1 MLRSLIHFWR
11 LHLAVLLG
19 AAVTATVLTG
29 SLAVGDSMRAS
40 LRRLWLERL
49 GDVELAMVAPRFF
62 RAELAGEMARRL
74 AGAAP
79 GVAPGV
85 AAAGTA
91 PGARQGAAPRA
102 AGAAGAAQG
111 PARGVTVA
119 PLILLR
125 GTAAHS
131 SLRRRAAR
139 IAILGVDERFAA
151 LFPGDAASLR
161 ALPGGRGAAVAAA
174 ADGRPVPAG
183 GAPGSAGLTPVI
195 LNQALARQ
203 LGARPG
209 DDVLLS
215 WEQPSAI
222 PRELL
227 LAAKD
232 PEAQLGT
239 HRFTVA
245 GVVAD
250 RGPGSFDL
258 VPGQATPRNAFLPLA
273 ELQRE
278 LGEEGKANALLV
290 GRMPPDT
297 GAPAVEAALAAGL
310 RLDDLGLVLRPL
322 GTPASG
328 GSGAPLA
335 AGSTGAASPAAG
347 AASPA
352 AGAAA
357 PAGATAPA
365 GSPRQAAADGGLA
378 ACGLALESREFFLP
392 PAVAA
397 GAGAAAAEMGV
408 AARPVLTYLAIALA
422 AHGREVPYSMVTA
435 LGPSS
440 KKCRDRRQAEPRPAP
455 RAGPEAGQPRLV
467 DGTAAPALAGD
478 DILLDSWAAEDLAA
492 RPGDTVEM
500 SWFLPDSGDAGAPLR
515 TAGAA
520 FRVRGIVEL
529 AGLAADR
536 SLTPAFPGID
546 QARDMASWS
555 PPFPV
560 DLHRVRP
567 RDEAY
572 WHRFGPAPKAFVALD
587 AARRRWRS
595 RFGDLTSVRLE
606 CATVPGAGT
615 GRQGGL
621 GVAGEAALAAPGRAL
636 QRTPGSVPPGTVG
649 AAPVATSGSP
659 RLAVPGPPPPAA
671 ATSARPAAPASAPP
685 ATTSSEQLAARFE
698 TLLLARL
705 RPADFGLA
713 LRPVRAEGLRAAAE
727 GTDFSSLFVSFSS
740 FLIVS
745 AALVT
750 GLLFALGLERRA
762 REIGLLLALGYP
774 PRSVWRRFLGEGLA
788 LAGAGALLGV
798 ACAGAYAAPLL
809 GGLAPALAALP
820 GLPVQ
825 PGPPGLP
832 MVEAPR
838 LAFSVS
844 PATLAWGWLASVVTV
859 LVFLVAGVR
868 RMGRLPA
875 ARLLAGAVTAGRGER
890 RSRSWR
896 VTAVVASAAVL
907 AVFILAAALRAARGG
922 APVLAF
928 GVAASLLAAGI
939 SAFALW
945 CLTAG
950 ERDAA
955 RGGLLALGVRNTAA
969 NPRRSVLSVGLVAC
983 ACLVL
988 VLVAAN
994 RRGQASGGPRGW
1006 GGWNLVAESA
1016 TPIYQDLGRREGRA
1030 ALGFS
1035 AEAEQLLAGSEIAG
1049 LAEVPGDDA
1058 SCLNLYRPRRPRL
1071 LGVPSQLARQRF
1083 PLAAGDGSLESLF
1096 AGASPSQAAAA
1107 AAVVPAVGDEQA
1119 VRWVLHLGVGDEITV
1134 PDAAGRPVR
1143 LRIAGLLAGSP
1154 LQGALLVPEQAL
1166 ARHFPRQG
1174 GRSVF
1179 LVRTPRGREE
1189 AVAGLLAD
1197 QLRDFGLEVA
1207 PVAERLRL
1215 YSRVEDTYLASFE
1228 ALGALGLLLGTC
1240 GLAVV
1245 LLRNVVE
1252 RRWELA
1258 ALRAF
1263 GFRRRRLAAMLL
1275 LENVSLLALGL
1286 ALGTAAGLLPEA
1298 LGAGLA
1304 GSFPW
1309 LPLTA
1314 TLGAVLLAGLLAS
1327 GLAVAVALGAPLL
1340 QVLKAER

>member
-1 MLRSLIHFWR
+1 VLRSLIHYWR

-49 GDVELAMVAPRFF
+49 GDVELAVVAPRFF
-62 RAELAGEMARRL
+62 RAQLAGETARRL
-74 AGAAP
+74 PPGATAGA
-79 GVAPGV
+79 
-85 AAAGTA
+85 
-91 PGARQGAAPRA
+91 
-102 AGAAGAAQG
+102 
-111 PARGVTVA
+111 ARGVTVA
-119 PLILLR
+119 PLVVLR
-125 GTAAHS
+125 GTAVHAA
-131 SLRRRAAR
+131 LGRRAAR
-139 IAILGVDERFAA
+139 IAIVGVDERFAA
-151 LFPGDAASLR
+151 LFPGGRTLGAS
-161 ALPGGRGAAVAAA
+161 PK
-174 ADGRPVPAG
+174 GRPEG
-183 GAPGSAGLTPVI
+183 GSASAAGLTPVI
-195 LNQALARQ
+195 LNESLARQ
-203 LGARPG
+203 LGARRG

-232 PEAQLGT
+232 PESQLAT

-278 LGEEGKANALLV
+278 LGEEGRANALLV
-290 GRMPPDT
+290 GRLPPDV

-322 GTPASG
+322 GSAGTA
-328 GSGAPLA
+328 APL
-335 AGSTGAASPAAG
+335 
-347 AASPA
+347 
-352 AGAAA
+352 AAA
-357 PAGATAPA
+357 PAGAAAPIE
-365 GSPRQAAADGGLA
+365 SLRQAAT
-378 ACGLALESREFFLP
+378 CGLALESREFFLP

-397 GAGAAAAEMGV
+397 GAAAAASEMGV
-408 AARPVLTYLAIALA
+408 AARPVLTYLAIGVV
-422 AHGREVPYSMVTA
+422 AHGRDVPYSMVSA
-435 LGPSS
+435 LGP
-440 KKCRDRRQAEPRPAP
+440 AP
-455 RAGPEAGQPRLV
+455 QAGPEAGQPRLV
-467 DGTAAPALAGD
+467 SGAAAPALAGD
-478 DILLDSWAAEDLAA
+478 DILLDSWAAEDLAV

-500 SWFLPDSGDAGAPLR
+500 SWFPADGDGAGGPLR
-515 TAGAA
+515 TGVAA
-520 FRVRGIVEL
+520 FRVRGVVALE
-529 AGLAADR
+529 GLAADR

-587 AARRRWRS
+587 PARRRWRS
-595 RFGDLTSVRLE
+595 RFGDLTSVRLA
-606 CATVPGAGT
+606 CVPAPGAGT
-615 GRQGGL
+615 ADQGGP
-621 GVAGEAALAAPGRAL
+621 AAA
-636 QRTPGSVPPGTVG
+636 GSVPLTDAGSAPL
-649 AAPVATSGSP
+649 AATGSAP
-659 RLAVPGPPPPAA
+659 LPTAA
-671 ATSARPAAPASAPP
+671 AR
-685 ATTSSEQLAARFE
+685 LAARFE
-698 TLLLARL
+698 PLLLARL

-762 REIGLLLALGYP
+762 REVGLLLAVGYS
-774 PRSVWRRFLGEGLA
+774 PRSVRRRLLGEGLA
-788 LAGAGALLGV
+788 LAGAGALLG
-798 ACAGAYAAPLL
+798 ASCAGAYAAPLL
-809 GGLAPALAALP
+809 GGLAPAVGTP
-820 GLPVQ
+820 GL
-825 PGPPGLP
+825 
-832 MVEAPR
+832 
-838 LAFSVS
+838 AFAIS
-844 PATLAWGWLASVVTV
+844 PATLAWGWIASVVTV

-868 RMGRLPA
+868 RIGRLPA
-875 ARLLAGAVTAGRGER
+875 ARLLAGAVTAGRAER
-890 RSRSWR
+890 RSRFWR
-896 VTAVVASAAVL
+896 AAALAASAAVL
-907 AVFILAAALRAARGG
+907 VLAGALHAARGG

-945 CLTAG
+945 CLAAG

-994 RRGQASGGPRGW
+994 RRDQASGGPRGW

-1016 TPIYQDLGRREGRA
+1016 TPIYQDLGRREGRGT
-1030 ALGFS
+1030 LGFS
-1035 AEAEQLLAGSEIAG
+1035 EEAERLLAGSEIAG

-1071 LGVPSQLARQRF
+1071 LGVPPRLARQRF
-1083 PLAAGDGSLESLF
+1083 PLAAGEGSLESLF
-1096 AGASPSQAAAA
+1096 AAAAVASKDKKEKGGGAAAA
-1107 AAVVPAVGDEQA
+1107 SAEVVPAVGDEQA
-1119 VRWVLHLGVGDEITV
+1119 VRWVLHLGIGDEIMV
-1134 PDAAGRPVR
+1134 ANAAGTPVR

-1166 ARHFPRQG
+1166 ARQFPRHG

-1189 AVAGLLAD
+1189 AVANLLGD

>member
-1 MLRSLIHFWR
+1 VLRSLIHFWR
-11 LHLAVLLG
+11 LHLTVLLG

-29 SLAVGDSMRAS
+29 SLAVGDSMRSS

-49 GDVELAMVAPRFF
+49 GNVELAVVAPRFF

-74 AGAAP
+74 A
-79 GVAPGV
+79 V
-85 AAAGTA
+85 AA
-91 PGARQGAAPRA
+91 RR
-102 AGAAGAAQG
+102 
-111 PARGVTVA
+111 VTVA
-119 PLILLR
+119 PLIVLR
-125 GTAAHS
+125 GTAVDA
-131 SLRRRAAR
+131 SLHRRAAR
-139 IAILGVDERFAA
+139 IAILGVDPRFAA
-151 LFPGDAASLR
+151 LFPGE
-161 ALPGGRGAAVAAA
+161 
-174 ADGRPVPAG
+174 PVSAG

-232 PEAQLGT
+232 PEAQLAT

-258 VPGQATPRNAFLPLA
+258 VPGQVTPRNAFLPLA

-278 LGEEGKANALLV
+278 LGEEGRANALLV
-290 GRMPPDT
+290 GRLPPDT
-297 GAPAVEAALAAGL
+297 DAPAVEAALAAGL

-322 GTPASG
+322 GTATSSAPA
-328 GSGAPLA
+328 
-335 AGSTGAASPAAG
+335 
-347 AASPA
+347 
-352 AGAAA
+352 AAA
-357 PAGATAPA
+357 PK
-365 GSPRQAAADGGLA
+365 GSGPA

-397 GAGAAAAEMGV
+397 GAAAAAAEMGV
-408 AARPVLTYLAIALA
+408 AARPVLTSLAIRLV

-435 LGPSS
+435 LGP
-440 KKCRDRRQAEPRPAP
+440 AP

-467 DGTAAPALAGD
+467 SGAAAPALAGD
-478 DILLDSWAAEDLAA
+478 DVLLDSWAAEDLAVK
-492 RPGDTVEM
+492 PGDTVEM
-500 SWFLPDSGDAGAPLR
+500 SWFLPDSGGAGAPLR
-515 TAGAA
+515 TGGAA
-520 FRVRGIVEL
+520 FRVRGVVAL

-572 WHRFGPAPKAFVALD
+572 WHRFGPAPKAFVAL
-587 AARRRWRS
+587 AAAQRLWHS
-595 RFGDLTSVRLE
+595 RFGDLTSVRLA
-606 CATVPGAGT
+606 CAPVPGAGAAD
-615 GRQGGL
+615 QGGL
-621 GVAGEAALAAPGRAL
+621 AGAGSALLTAAG
-636 QRTPGSVPPGTVG
+636 
-649 AAPVATSGSP
+649 
-659 RLAVPGPPPPAA
+659 
-671 ATSARPAAPASAPP
+671 
-685 ATTSSEQLAARFE
+685 SEQLAARFE
-698 TLLLARL
+698 PLLLKRL

-727 GTDFSSLFVSFSS
+727 GTDFGSLFVSFSS
-740 FLIVS
+740 FLILS

-762 REIGLLLALGYP
+762 REVGLLLALGYP
-774 PRSVWRRFLGEGLA
+774 PRSVRRRFLGEGLA
-788 LAGAGALLGV
+788 LAGAGALLGA

-809 GGLAPALAALP
+809 GSLAPALPALP
-820 GLPVQ
+820 A
-825 PGPPGLP
+825 
-832 MVEAPR
+832 VEAPR
-838 LAFSVS
+838 LAFAIS

-890 RSRSWR
+890 RSRVWR
-896 VTAVVASAAVL
+896 ATALVASAAVL
-907 AVFILAAALRAARGG
+907 AVLILAAALHAARGG

-928 GVAASLLAAGI
+928 GVAASLLAAGL

-945 CLTAG
+945 CLAAG

-955 RGGLLALGVRNTAA
+955 RGGLLAMGVRNTAA
-969 NPRRSVLSVGLVAC
+969 NPRRSLLSVGLVAC

-994 RRGQASGGPRGW
+994 RRDQGSGEPRGW

-1035 AEAEQLLAGSEIAG
+1035 AEAETLLAGSEIAG

-1071 LGVPSQLARQRF
+1071 LGVPPGLARQRF
-1083 PLAAGDGSLESLF
+1083 PLAAGEGSLESLF
-1096 AGASPSQAAAA
+1096 AGSAVVSKEKKGGGAAAEA
-1107 AAVVPAVGDEQA
+1107 EVVPAVGDEQA

-1134 PDAAGRPVR
+1134 ADAAGTPAR

-1166 ARHFPRQG
+1166 ARHFPRHG
-1174 GRSVF
+1174 GRGVF

-1245 LLRNVVE
+1245 LLRNVLE

-1327 GLAVAVALGAPLL
+1327 GLAVAVAVSAPLL

>member
-1 MLRSLIHFWR
+1 VLRSLIHFWR

-29 SLAVGDSMRAS
+29 SLAVGDSMRSS

-49 GDVELAMVAPRFF
+49 GNVELAVVAPRFF

-79 GVAPGV
+79 RV
-85 AAAGTA
+85 AAAGTP
-91 PGARQGAAPRA
+91 PGATRGVAR
-102 AGAAGAAQG
+102 G
-111 PARGVTVA
+111 PVRGVTVA
-119 PLILLR
+119 PLIVLR
-125 GTAAHS
+125 GTAVHA

-139 IAILGVDERFAA
+139 IAILGVDPRFAA
-151 LFPGDAASLR
+151 LFPGEPALRGSAVADPASGLPLGEVADA
-161 ALPGGRGAAVAAA
+161 GGRTSGASPSGRPEGGSATAAAAA
-174 ADGRPVPAG
+174 ADGRPAPAG

-195 LNQALARQ
+195 LNQTLARQ

-232 PEAQLGT
+232 PEAQLAT

-250 RGPGSFDL
+250 RGSGSFDV
-258 VPGQATPRNAFLPLA
+258 VPGQATPRNAFLALA

-278 LGEEGKANALLV
+278 LGEEGRANALLV
-290 GRMPPDT
+290 GRLPPDT

-322 GTPASG
+322 GTAA
-328 GSGAPLA
+328 SGAPPA
-335 AGSTGAASPAAG
+335 AVPTGAASPAAG
-347 AASPA
+347 AAV
-352 AGAAA
+352 
-357 PAGATAPA
+357 PA
-365 GSPRQAAADGGLA
+365 GSPRQAAAGGGPA

-392 PAVAA
+392 PAVAV
-397 GAGAAAAEMGV
+397 GAAAAAAEMGV
-408 AARPVLTYLAIALA
+408 AARPVLTSLAIGLA
-422 AHGREVPYSMVTA
+422 AHGREVPYSMVSA
-435 LGPSS
+435 LG
-440 KKCRDRRQAEPRPAP
+440 PAP
-455 RAGPEAGQPRLV
+455 RAGPEAEQPRLV
-467 DGTAAPALAGD
+467 SGAAAPALAGD
-478 DILLDSWAAEDLAA
+478 DILLDSWAAEDLAVQ
-492 RPGDTVEM
+492 PGDTVEM
-500 SWFLPDSGDAGAPLR
+500 SWFLPDSGGASAPLR
-515 TAGAA
+515 TGGAA
-520 FRVRGIVEL
+520 FRVRGVVAL

-546 QARDMASWS
+546 QARDIASWS

-572 WHRFGPAPKAFVALD
+572 WHRFGPAPKAFVAL
-587 AARRRWRS
+587 AAAQRLWRS
-595 RFGDLTSVRLE
+595 RFGDLTSVRLA
-606 CATVPGAGT
+606 CAAVPGAGAAD
-615 GRQGGL
+615 QGGL
-621 GVAGEAALAAPGRAL
+621 AGAGSALLAAPRSASL
-636 QRTPGSVPPGTVG
+636 
-649 AAPVATSGSP
+649 AAPS
-659 RLAVPGPPPPAA
+659 
-671 ATSARPAAPASAPP
+671 SARPAVSGSAPP
-685 ATTSSEQLAARFE
+685 TPVGSAPLAAAGSDQLAARFE
-698 TLLLARL
+698 PLLLSRL

-727 GTDFSSLFVSFSS
+727 GTDFGSLFVSFSS

-750 GLLFALGLERRA
+750 GLLFALGLERRG
-762 REIGLLLALGYP
+762 REVGLLLALGYP
-774 PRSVWRRFLGEGLA
+774 PRAVRRRFLGEGLA
-788 LAGAGALLGV
+788 LAGAGALLGA

-809 GGLAPALAALP
+809 GGLAPALSALP
-820 GLPVQ
+820 LIG
-825 PGPPGLP
+825 
-832 MVEAPR
+832 APR
-838 LAFSVS
+838 LAFAAS

-859 LVFLVAGVR
+859 LVFLAGGVR

-890 RSRSWR
+890 RSRVWR
-896 VTAVVASAAVL
+896 AAALVASAAVL
-907 AVFILAAALRAARGG
+907 AVLILAAALHAARGG

-928 GVAASLLAAGI
+928 AVAASLVAAGL
-939 SAFALW
+939 SAFSLW
-945 CLTAG
+945 CLAAG

-955 RGGLLALGVRNTAA
+955 RGGLLAMGVRNTAA
-969 NPRRSVLSVGLVAC
+969 NPRRSLLSVGLVAC

-994 RRGQASGGPRGW
+994 RRDQGSGGPRGW

-1035 AEAEQLLAGSEIAG
+1035 AEAETVLAGSEIAG

-1071 LGVPSQLARQRF
+1071 LGVPPRLARQRF
-1083 PLAAGDGSLESLF
+1083 PLAAGEGSLESLF
-1096 AGASPSQAAAA
+1096 AGAMTKQKAE
-1107 AAVVPAVGDEQA
+1107 VVPAVGDEQA

-1134 PDAAGRPVR
+1134 ADAAGVPAR

-1166 ARHFPRQG
+1166 ARHFPRHG
-1174 GRSVF
+1174 GRGVF

-1228 ALGALGLLLGTC
+1228 ALGTLGLLLGTC

-1286 ALGTAAGLLPEA
+1286 ALGTAAGLLPSA

-1327 GLAVAVALGAPLL
+1327 GLAVAVAVSAPLL

>member
-1 MLRSLIHFWR
+1 VLRSLIHFWR

-49 GDVELAMVAPRFF
+49 GNVELAAVAPRFF
-62 RAELAGEMARRL
+62 RAELADEMARRL

-79 GVAPGV
+79 RA
-85 AAAGTA
+85 AAAG
-91 PGARQGAAPRA
+91 ARPE
-102 AGAAGAAQG
+102 GAAQ
-111 PARGVTVA
+111 AVTVA
-119 PLILLR
+119 PLVVLR
-125 GTAAHS
+125 GTAVHA

-151 LFPGDAASLR
+151 LFPGEPAP
-161 ALPGGRGAAVAAA
+161 LPA
-174 ADGRPVPAG
+174 PAG
-183 GAPGSAGLTPVI
+183 GARGSAGLTPVV
-195 LNQALARQ
+195 LNQTLARQ

-232 PEAQLGT
+232 PEAQLAT

-278 LGEEGKANALLV
+278 LGEEGRANALLV
-290 GRMPPDT
+290 GRLPP
-297 GAPAVEAALAAGL
+297 GVAAPAVEAALAGGM

-322 GTPASG
+322 GSA
-328 GSGAPLA
+328 GSGAP
-335 AGSTGAASPAAG
+335 PA
-347 AASPA
+347 P
-352 AGAAA
+352 AAA
-357 PAGATAPA
+357 PAGAAPPA
-365 GSPRQAAADGGLA
+365 GSPRQAATGRGPGAPVSQRTLPPYPA
-378 ACGLALESREFFLP
+378 TCGLALESRDFFLP

-397 GAGAAAAEMGV
+397 GAAAAAAEMGV
-408 AARPVLTYLAIALA
+408 AARPVLTYLAIGLA

-435 LGPSS
+435 LGP
-440 KKCRDRRQAEPRPAP
+440 AP
-455 RAGPEAGQPRLV
+455 GAGPEAGQPRLV
-467 DGTAAPALAGD
+467 GGAPAPALAGD
-478 DILLDSWAAEDLAA
+478 EILLDSWAAEDLAA

-500 SWFLPDSGDAGAPLR
+500 SWFLPESGGAGAALR
-515 TAGAA
+515 TGGGA
-520 FRVRGIVEL
+520 FRVRGIVALE
-529 AGLAADR
+529 GLPADR

-560 DLHRVRP
+560 DLHRVQP

-587 AARRRWRS
+587 PARRRWRS
-595 RFGDLTSVRLE
+595 RFGDLTSVRLA
-606 CATVPGAGT
+606 C
-615 GRQGGL
+615 
-621 GVAGEAALAAPGRAL
+621 
-636 QRTPGSVPPGTVG
+636 TP
-649 AAPVATSGSP
+649 
-659 RLAVPGPPPPAA
+659 VPGP
-671 ATSARPAAPASAPP
+671 
-685 ATTSSEQLAARFE
+685 EQLAARFE
-698 TLLLARL
+698 RLLLARL

-727 GTDFSSLFVSFSS
+727 GTDFGSLFVSFSS
-740 FLIVS
+740 FLIIS

-762 REIGLLLALGYP
+762 REVGLLLALGYP
-774 PRSVWRRFLGEGLA
+774 PRAVRRRLLGEGLA
-788 LAGAGALLGV
+788 LAGAGALLG
-798 ACAGAYAAPLL
+798 AASAGAYAAPLL
-809 GGLAPALAALP
+809 GGLAPAVGAPSLVFAA
-820 GLPVQ
+820 
-825 PGPPGLP
+825 
-832 MVEAPR
+832 
-838 LAFSVS
+838 S

-859 LVFLVAGVR
+859 LVFLVADVR

-890 RSRSWR
+890 RSRFWL
-896 VTAVVASAAVL
+896 ALALAASAAVL
-907 AVFILAAALRAARGG
+907 VLAAALHAARGG

-928 GVAASLLAAGI
+928 AAAASLLAAGL
-939 SAFALW
+939 SGFALW
-945 CLTAG
+945 CLAAG

-969 NPRRSVLSVGLVAC
+969 NPRRSLLSVGLVAC

-994 RRGQASGGPRGW
+994 RRDQASSGPLGW

-1035 AEAEQLLAGSEIAG
+1035 AEAEQALAGSEIAG

-1071 LGVPSQLARQRF
+1071 LGVPPRLARQRF
-1083 PLAAGDGSLESLF
+1083 PLAAGQGSLEDLF
-1096 AGASPSQAAAA
+1096 AGAAAVNKEKHGDGATAAAE
-1107 AAVVPAVGDEQA
+1107 VVPAVGDEQA
-1119 VRWVLHLGVGDEITV
+1119 VRWVLHLGVGDEIAV
-1134 PDAAGRPVR
+1134 ADADGAPVR

-1154 LQGALLVPEQAL
+1154 LQGALLVPERDL
-1166 ARHFPRQG
+1166 ARRFPRHG

-1189 AVAGLLAD
+1189 AVAGLLGD
-1197 QLRDFGLEVA
+1197 QLCDFGLEVA

-1275 LENVSLLALGL
+1275 LENLSLLALGL

-1309 LPLTA
+1309 IPLTA

>member
-1 MLRSLIHFWR
+1 VLRSLTHFWR

-49 GDVELAMVAPRFF
+49 GNVELAVVAPRFF
-62 RAELAGEMARRL
+62 RAQLAGEMARRL
-74 AGAAP
+74 PGPRRPPADAAAEGLPRSVTRPAP
-79 GVAPGV
+79 GVV
-85 AAAGTA
+85 AGMPPAATE
-91 PGARQGAAPRA
+91 
-102 AGAAGAAQG
+102 GAAQ
-111 PARGVTVA
+111 GVTVA
-119 PLILLR
+119 PLIVLR
-125 GTAAHS
+125 GTAVHA

-139 IAILGVDERFAA
+139 IAILGVDQRFAA
-151 LFPGDAASLR
+151 LFPGEPAPVPAPPARHGS
-161 ALPGGRGAAVAAA
+161 GAVAAAPVATDGRPVPAGGAPAA

-183 GAPGSAGLTPVI
+183 GAPGSAGLAPLV
-195 LNQALARQ
+195 LNQTLARQ

-232 PEAQLGT
+232 PEAQLAT

-245 GVVAD
+245 GLVAD

-273 ELQRE
+273 ELQRD
-278 LGEEGKANALLV
+278 LGEEGRANALLI
-290 GRMPPDT
+290 GRLPTDI
-297 GAPAVEAALAAGL
+297 GAPAVEAALAASL

-322 GTPASG
+322 GAAAA
-328 GSGAPLA
+328 AP
-335 AGSTGAASPAAG
+335 AG

-352 AGAAA
+352 
-357 PAGATAPA
+357 
-365 GSPRQAAADGGLA
+365 GSPQATT
-378 ACGLALESREFFLP
+378 CGLALESREFFLP

-397 GAGAAAAEMGV
+397 GAAAAAAEMGV
-408 AARPVLTYLAIALA
+408 AARPVLTYLAIGLA
-422 AHGREVPYSMVTA
+422 ARGRDLPYSMVSA
-435 LGPSS
+435 LG
-440 KKCRDRRQAEPRPAP
+440 PAP
-455 RAGPEAGQPRLV
+455 RAGSEAGQLRLV
-467 DGTAAPALAGD
+467 SGAAAPALAGD
-478 DILLDSWAAEDLAA
+478 DILLDSWAAEDLSA

-500 SWFLPDSGDAGAPLR
+500 SYFLPDSGDAGAPLR
-515 TAGAA
+515 TASAA
-520 FRVRGIVEL
+520 FRVRGVVAL

-567 RDEAY
+567 SDEAY
-572 WHRFGPAPKAFVALD
+572 WHRFGPTPKAFVALD

-595 RFGDLTSVRLE
+595 RFGDLTSVRLA
-606 CATVPGAGT
+606 CTPDPGAGT
-615 GRQGGL
+615 AAQGGL
-621 GVAGEAALAAPGRAL
+621 AVAGPA
-636 QRTPGSVPPGTVG
+636 
-649 AAPVATSGSP
+649 
-659 RLAVPGPPPPAA
+659 RLAVAGSAPPAA
-671 ATSARPAAPASAPP
+671 ADSAPLAEAGSAPLAVAGSTQPVVSASVPLAVAGSAPP
-685 ATTSSEQLAARFE
+685 AAADSVQLAARFE
-698 TLLLARL
+698 PLLLARL
-705 RPADFGLA
+705 RPAEFGLA

-745 AALVT
+745 AALST

-762 REIGLLLALGYP
+762 REAGLLLALGYP
-774 PRSVWRRFLGEGLA
+774 PRSVRRRFLGEGLA
-788 LAGAGALLGV
+788 LAGAGALLGA

-809 GGLAPALAALP
+809 GALAPAV
-820 GLPVQ
+820 G
-825 PGPPGLP
+825 
-832 MVEAPR
+832 APR
-838 LAFSVS
+838 LAFAAS

-890 RSRSWR
+890 RSRFWR
-896 VTAVVASAAVL
+896 ALALAASAAVL
-907 AVFILAAALRAARGG
+907 ILAAALHAARGG

-945 CLTAG
+945 CLAAG

-994 RRGQASGGPRGW
+994 RRDRSTGGPRGW

-1016 TPIYQDLGRREGRA
+1016 TPIYQDLGRREGRG

-1035 AEAEQLLAGSEIAG
+1035 EEAEQLLAGSEIAG

-1071 LGVPSQLARQRF
+1071 LGVPPRLARQRF
-1083 PLAAGDGSLESLF
+1083 PLAAGEGSLENLF
-1096 AGASPSQAAAA
+1096 AGAAGVSEEKKGGGAAAEA
-1107 AAVVPAVGDEQA
+1107 EVVPAVGDEQA

-1134 PDAAGRPVR
+1134 ANAAGPPAR
-1143 LRIAGLLAGSP
+1143 LRIAGLFAGSP
-1154 LQGALLVPEQAL
+1154 LQGALLIPEQAL
-1166 ARHFPRQG
+1166 ARHFPRHG

-1189 AVAGLLAD
+1189 AVAGLLSD

-1215 YSRVEDTYLASFE
+1215 YSQVEDTYLASFD

-1263 GFRRRRLAAMLL
+1263 GFRRRRLAALLL
-1275 LENVSLLALGL
+1275 LENTSLLALGL

-1309 LPLTA
+1309 LSLTA

>member
-1 MLRSLIHFWR
+1 VLRSLIHFWR
-11 LHLAVLLG
+11 LHLAVMLG

-49 GDVELAMVAPRFF
+49 GDVDLAMVAPRFF
-62 RAELAGEMARRL
+62 RAQLAGEMARRL
-74 AGAAP
+74 PGAASRVAGARTP
-79 GVAPGV
+79 
-85 AAAGTA
+85 
-91 PGARQGAAPRA
+91 PGATRGAGQGAAW
-102 AGAAGAAQG
+102 GAAQG

-119 PLILLR
+119 PLIVLR
-125 GTAAHS
+125 GTAVHA

-139 IAILGVDERFAA
+139 IAILGVDQRFAA
-151 LFPGDAASLR
+151 LFPGEPALRGWPEGGSATAA
-161 ALPGGRGAAVAAA
+161 AAA
-174 ADGRPVPAG
+174 ADGGPVLAG

-195 LNQALARQ
+195 LNQTLARQ

-232 PEAQLGT
+232 PEAQLAT

-258 VPGQATPRNAFLPLA
+258 VPGQAAPRNAFLPLA

-278 LGEEGKANALLV
+278 LGEEGRVNALLV
-290 GRMPPDT
+290 GRLPPDT

-310 RLDDLGLVLRPL
+310 RLADLGLVLRPL
-322 GTPASG
+322 GSAT
-328 GSGAPLA
+328 SGAPPA
-335 AGSTGAASPAAG
+335 AGSPGAASPAAG

-352 AGAAA
+352 AGAV
-357 PAGATAPA
+357 APA
-365 GSPRQAAADGGLA
+365 GSPRQAPTGSGLA

-397 GAGAAAAEMGV
+397 SAVAAAAEMGV
-408 AARPVLTYLAIALA
+408 AARPVLTYLAIGLA

-435 LGPSS
+435 LGP
-440 KKCRDRRQAEPRPAP
+440 PRPAP

-467 DGTAAPALAGD
+467 SGAAAPALAGD
-478 DILLDSWAAEDLAA
+478 DILLDSWAAEDLAVQ
-492 RPGDTVEM
+492 PGDTVEM

-515 TAGAA
+515 TGGAP
-520 FRVRGIVEL
+520 FRVRGIVAL

-536 SLTPAFPGID
+536 SLTPSFPGID

-587 AARRRWRS
+587 MARRRWRS

-606 CATVPGAGT
+606 CTPVPGAGT
-615 GRQGGL
+615 AGQGAL
-621 GVAGEAALAAPGRAL
+621 AVAGSAPLTAAESASPAAPGSAPRAEA
-636 QRTPGSVPPGTVG
+636 GSVP
-649 AAPVATSGSP
+649 
-659 RLAVPGPPPPAA
+659 LA
-671 ATSARPAAPASAPP
+671 ATA
-685 ATTSSEQLAARFE
+685 SEQLAARFE
-698 TLLLARL
+698 PLLLARL

-745 AALVT
+745 AALMT

-762 REIGLLLALGYP
+762 REVGLLLALGYP
-774 PRSVWRRFLGEGLA
+774 PRSVRWRFLGEGLA
-788 LAGAGALLGV
+788 LAGAGALLGA

-809 GGLAPALAALP
+809 GGLAPVLPALP
-820 GLPVQ
+820 ALP
-825 PGPPGLP
+825 
-832 MVEAPR
+832 EAEATR
-838 LAFSVS
+838 LAFAAS

-859 LVFLVAGVR
+859 LVFVVAGVR

-890 RSRSWR
+890 RSRSSR
-896 VTAVVASAAVL
+896 AVALVAAAAVL
-907 AVFILAAALRAARGG
+907 AVLILAAALHAARGG

-945 CLTAG
+945 CLAAG

-955 RGGLLALGVRNTAA
+955 RGGLLAMGVRNTAA

-994 RRGQASGGPRGW
+994 RRDQSSGGPRQW

-1016 TPIYQDLGRREGRA
+1016 TPIYQDLGRPEGRA
-1030 ALGFS
+1030 TLGFS
-1035 AEAEQLLAGSEIAG
+1035 PEAERVLAGSEIAG

-1071 LGVPSQLARQRF
+1071 LGVPPRLARQRF
-1083 PLAAGDGSLESLF
+1083 PLAVGEGSLESLF
-1096 AGASPSQAAAA
+1096 AGAMAKTRLPPGEGREGASPSRPEGGREMPAEAE
-1107 AAVVPAVGDEQA
+1107 VVPAVGDEQA

-1134 PDAAGRPVR
+1134 ADAAGRPAR

-1166 ARHFPRQG
+1166 ARHFPRHG
-1174 GRSVF
+1174 GGSVF

-1189 AVAGLLAD
+1189 AVAGLLGD

-1298 LGAGLA
+1298 LGAGVA

>member
-1 MLRSLIHFWR
+1 VLRSLIHFWR

-49 GDVELAMVAPRFF
+49 GNVELALTAPRFF
-62 RAELAGEMARRL
+62 RAELADEMARRL
-74 AGAAP
+74 AGA
-79 GVAPGV
+79 
-85 AAAGTA
+85 
-91 PGARQGAAPRA
+91 QG
-102 AGAAGAAQG
+102 QTQE
-111 PARGVTVA
+111 VTVA
-119 PLILLR
+119 PIIVLR
-125 GTAAHS
+125 GTAVHA
-131 SLRRRAAR
+131 SLGRRAAR
-139 IAILGVDERFAA
+139 IAILGVDPRFAA
-151 LFPGDAASLR
+151 LFPGEAASLR
-161 ALPGGRGAAVAAA
+161 ALPGGRGTAAVA
-174 ADGRPVPAG
+174 DGKPMPAG
-183 GAPGSAGLTPVI
+183 GAPGSAGLTSVI

-232 PEAQLGT
+232 PEAQLAT
-239 HRFTVA
+239 HRFSVA

-290 GRMPPDT
+290 GRLQPDT

-322 GTPASG
+322 RSAA
-328 GSGAPLA
+328 SGAPPAELP
-335 AGSTGAASPAAG
+335 TGVASP

-357 PAGATAPA
+357 QA
-365 GSPRQAAADGGLA
+365 GSPGQAAAGGDPA

-392 PAVAA
+392 PAVAS
-397 GAGAAAAEMGV
+397 GAAAAAAEMGV
-408 AARPVLTYLAIALA
+408 EARPVLTYLAIALA
-422 AHGREVPYSMVTA
+422 AHGREVPYSMVSA
-435 LGPSS
+435 LG
-440 KKCRDRRQAEPRPAP
+440 PAP

-467 DGTAAPALAGD
+467 GGAAAPALAGD
-478 DILLDSWAAEDLAA
+478 DILLDSWAAEDLAV

-500 SWFLPDSGDAGAPLR
+500 SWFLPDSSDAGAPLR
-515 TAGAA
+515 TDTAA

-606 CATVPGAGT
+606 CGAAPGAGT
-615 GRQGGL
+615 AGQGGL
-621 GVAGEAALAAPGRAL
+621 AVA
-636 QRTPGSVPPGTVG
+636 G
-649 AAPVATSGSP
+649 AAPLT
-659 RLAVPGPPPPAA
+659 AA
-671 ATSARPAAPASAPP
+671 GSAPP
-685 ATTSSEQLAARFE
+685 AATGSEQLAARFE
-698 TLLLARL
+698 PLLLARL

-762 REIGLLLALGYP
+762 REVGLLLALGYP
-774 PRSVWRRFLGEGLA
+774 PRSVRRRLLGEGLA
-788 LAGAGALLGV
+788 LAGAGALLGA

-809 GGLAPALAALP
+809 GGLAPALP
-820 GLPVQ
+820 G
-825 PGPPGLP
+825 
-832 MVEAPR
+832 VEASG
-838 LAFSVS
+838 LAFAIS

-875 ARLLAGAVTAGRGER
+875 ARLLAGAVTAGRGGR
-890 RSRSWR
+890 RSRFWR
-896 VTAVVASAAVL
+896 AAALVPSSAAVL
-907 AVFILAAALRAARGG
+907 AVLATLSMAAALRAAHGG

-945 CLTAG
+945 CLAAG

-994 RRGQASGGPRGW
+994 RRDQASGGPRGW

-1035 AEAEQLLAGSEIAG
+1035 AAAERVLADSEIAS

-1071 LGVPSQLARQRF
+1071 LGVPPGLARQRF

-1096 AGASPSQAAAA
+1096 AGAMVKTSQGESPAQAAAEA
-1107 AAVVPAVGDEQA
+1107 EVVPAVGDEQA
-1119 VRWVLHLGVGDEITV
+1119 VRWVLHLGIGDEITV
-1134 PDAAGRPVR
+1134 ADAAGTPAR

-1166 ARHFPRQG
+1166 ARHFPRHG

-1179 LVRTPRGREE
+1179 LVRTPRGRED
-1189 AVAGLLAD
+1189 AVAGLLGD

-1275 LENVSLLALGL
+1275 LENVSLLVLGL

-1309 LPLTA
+1309 LSLTA

>member
-1 MLRSLIHFWR
+1 VLRSLIHFWR

-49 GDVELAMVAPRFF
+49 GDVELAVVAPRFF
-62 RAELAGEMARRL
+62 RAELAGEMVRRL

-79 GVAPGV
+79 RVT
-85 AAAGTA
+85 AAATP
-91 PGARQGAAPRA
+91 PGATRGAAQGP
-102 AGAAGAAQG
+102 AQG

-119 PLILLR
+119 PLIVLR
-125 GTAAHS
+125 GTAVHA

-139 IAILGVDERFAA
+139 IAILGVDPRFAA
-151 LFPGDAASLR
+151 LFPGE
-161 ALPGGRGAAVAAA
+161 
-174 ADGRPVPAG
+174 PVPAG

-195 LNQALARQ
+195 LNQTLARQ

-232 PEAQLGT
+232 PEEQLAT

-278 LGEEGKANALLV
+278 LGEEGRANALLV
-290 GRMPPDT
+290 GGLPPDT

-322 GTPASG
+322 GTET
-328 GSGAPLA
+328 SGAPPA
-335 AGSTGAASPAAG
+335 AVPTGAASPAAG
-347 AASPA
+347 AAV
-352 AGAAA
+352 
-357 PAGATAPA
+357 PA
-365 GSPRQAAADGGLA
+365 GSPRQAAAGGGPA
-378 ACGLALESREFFLP
+378 SCGLVLESREFFLP
-392 PAVAA
+392 PPVAA
-397 GAGAAAAEMGV
+397 GAAAAAAEMGV
-408 AARPVLTYLAIALA
+408 AARPVLTSLAIGLA

-435 LGPSS
+435 LGP
-440 KKCRDRRQAEPRPAP
+440 A
-455 RAGPEAGQPRLV
+455 PEAGQPRLV
-467 DGTAAPALAGD
+467 SGAAAPALAGD
-478 DILLDSWAAEDLAA
+478 DILLDSWAAEDLAVQ
-492 RPGDTVEM
+492 PGDTVEM
-500 SWFLPDSGDAGAPLR
+500 SWFLPDSGGAGAPLR
-515 TAGAA
+515 TGGAA
-520 FRVRGIVEL
+520 FRVRGVVAL

-587 AARRRWRS
+587 AARRRWHS
-595 RFGDLTSVRLE
+595 RFGDLTSVRLA
-606 CATVPGAGT
+606 CAAVPGAGAAD
-615 GRQGGL
+615 QGGL
-621 GVAGEAALAAPGRAL
+621 AGAGSAPLAAAG
-636 QRTPGSVPPGTVG
+636 
-649 AAPVATSGSP
+649 
-659 RLAVPGPPPPAA
+659 
-671 ATSARPAAPASAPP
+671 SAPP
-685 ATTSSEQLAARFE
+685 AAPGSAPPAAPGSASPAAPGAEQLAARFE
-698 TLLLARL
+698 PLLLARL

-727 GTDFSSLFVSFSS
+727 GTDFGSLFVSFSS

-762 REIGLLLALGYP
+762 REVGLLLALGYP
-774 PRSVWRRFLGEGLA
+774 PRAVRRRFLGEGLA
-788 LAGAGALLGV
+788 LAGAGALLGA

-809 GGLAPALAALP
+809 GGLAPAV
-820 GLPVQ
+820 G
-825 PGPPGLP
+825 G
-832 MVEAPR
+832 PR
-838 LAFSVS
+838 LAFAAS

-859 LVFLVAGVR
+859 LVFLAAGVR

-890 RSRSWR
+890 RSRVWR
-896 VTAVVASAAVL
+896 AAALVASAAVL
-907 AVFILAAALRAARGG
+907 AVLILGAALHAARGG

-928 GVAASLLAAGI
+928 AVAASLLAAGL

-945 CLTAG
+945 CLAAG

-955 RGGLLALGVRNTAA
+955 RGGLIAMGVRNTAA
-969 NPRRSVLSVGLVAC
+969 NPRRSLLSVGLVAC
-983 ACLVL
+983 ASLVL

-994 RRGQASGGPRGW
+994 RREQASGGPRGW

-1035 AEAEQLLAGSEIAG
+1035 AEAETLLAGSEIAG

-1071 LGVPSQLARQRF
+1071 LGVPPGLARQRF
-1083 PLAAGDGSLESLF
+1083 PLAAGEGSLESLF
-1096 AGASPSQAAAA
+1096 AGAMTKQEGEMPGSGSVSRRSPLGEGPKSNPPAAPAPRPKGCSVKRTHYQTA
-1107 AAVVPAVGDEQA
+1107 TDAEVVPAVGDEQA

-1134 PDAAGRPVR
+1134 ADAAGVPAR

-1166 ARHFPRQG
+1166 ARHFPRHG
-1174 GRSVF
+1174 GRGVF

-1275 LENVSLLALGL
+1275 LENLSLLALGL

-1327 GLAVAVALGAPLL
+1327 GLAVAVAVSAPLL

>member
-1 MLRSLIHFWR
+1 VLRSLTHFWR

-49 GDVELAMVAPRFF
+49 GNVELAVVAPRFF
-62 RAELAGEMARRL
+62 RAQLAGEMARRL
-74 AGAAP
+74 PGPRRPPADAAAEGLPRSVTRPAP
-79 GVAPGV
+79 GVV
-85 AAAGTA
+85 AGMPPAATE
-91 PGARQGAAPRA
+91 
-102 AGAAGAAQG
+102 GAAQ
-111 PARGVTVA
+111 GVTVA
-119 PLILLR
+119 PLIVLR
-125 GTAAHS
+125 GTAVHA

-139 IAILGVDERFAA
+139 IAILGVDQRFAA
-151 LFPGDAASLR
+151 LFPGEPAPVPAPPARHGS
-161 ALPGGRGAAVAAA
+161 GAVAAAPVAADGRPVPAGGAPAA

-183 GAPGSAGLTPVI
+183 GAPGSAGLAPLV
-195 LNQALARQ
+195 LNQTLARQ

-232 PEAQLGT
+232 PEAQLAT

-245 GVVAD
+245 GLVAD

-273 ELQRE
+273 ELQRD
-278 LGEEGKANALLV
+278 LGEEGRANALLI
-290 GRMPPDT
+290 GRLPTDI
-297 GAPAVEAALAAGL
+297 GAPAVEAALAASL

-322 GTPASG
+322 GAAAA
-328 GSGAPLA
+328 AP
-335 AGSTGAASPAAG
+335 AG

-352 AGAAA
+352 
-357 PAGATAPA
+357 
-365 GSPRQAAADGGLA
+365 GSPQATT
-378 ACGLALESREFFLP
+378 CGLALESREFFLP

-397 GAGAAAAEMGV
+397 GAAAAAAEMGV
-408 AARPVLTYLAIALA
+408 AARPVLTYLAIGLA
-422 AHGREVPYSMVTA
+422 ARGRDLPYSMVSA
-435 LGPSS
+435 LG
-440 KKCRDRRQAEPRPAP
+440 PAP
-455 RAGPEAGQPRLV
+455 RAGSEAGQLRLV
-467 DGTAAPALAGD
+467 SGAAAPALAGD
-478 DILLDSWAAEDLAA
+478 DILLDSWAAEDLSA

-500 SWFLPDSGDAGAPLR
+500 SYFLPDSDGAGVPLR
-515 TAGAA
+515 TGGAA
-520 FRVRGIVEL
+520 FRVRGVVAL

-567 RDEAY
+567 SDEAY
-572 WHRFGPAPKAFVALD
+572 WHRFGPTPKAFVALD

-595 RFGDLTSVRLE
+595 RFGDLTSVRLA
-606 CATVPGAGT
+606 CTPDPGAGT
-615 GRQGGL
+615 AGQGGL
-621 GVAGEAALAAPGRAL
+621 AVADSAPLAVSSSAPLAVAGSAPLAAV
-636 QRTPGSVPPGTVG
+636 GS
-649 AAPVATSGSP
+649 A
-659 RLAVPGPPPPAA
+659 
-671 ATSARPAAPASAPP
+671 
-685 ATTSSEQLAARFE
+685 QLAARFE
-698 TLLLARL
+698 PLLLARL
-705 RPADFGLA
+705 RPAELGLA

-745 AALVT
+745 AALST

-762 REIGLLLALGYP
+762 REAGLLLALGYP
-774 PRSVWRRFLGEGLA
+774 PRSVRRRFLGEGLA
-788 LAGAGALLGV
+788 LAGAGALLGA

-809 GGLAPALAALP
+809 GALAPAV
-820 GLPVQ
+820 G
-825 PGPPGLP
+825 
-832 MVEAPR
+832 APR
-838 LAFSVS
+838 LAFAAS

-875 ARLLAGAVTAGRGER
+875 ARLLAGAVAAGRGRR
-890 RSRSWR
+890 RSRFWR
-896 VTAVVASAAVL
+896 ALALAASAAVL
-907 AVFILAAALRAARGG
+907 ILAAALHAARGG

-945 CLTAG
+945 CLAAG

-955 RGGLLALGVRNTAA
+955 RGGLLGLGVRNTAA

-994 RRGQASGGPRGW
+994 RRDRSSGGPRGW

-1016 TPIYQDLGRREGRA
+1016 TPIYQDLGRREGRG

-1035 AEAEQLLAGSEIAG
+1035 EEAEQLLTGSEIAG

-1071 LGVPSQLARQRF
+1071 LGVPPRLARQRF
-1083 PLAAGDGSLESLF
+1083 PLAAGEGSLESLF
-1096 AGASPSQAAAA
+1096 AGAAVVSEEKKRGGAAAEA
-1107 AAVVPAVGDEQA
+1107 EVVPAVGDEQA

-1134 PDAAGRPVR
+1134 ANAAGPPAR

-1154 LQGALLVPEQAL
+1154 LQGALLIPEREL
-1166 ARHFPRQG
+1166 ARHFPRHG

-1179 LVRTPRGREE
+1179 LVRTPPGREE
-1189 AVAGLLAD
+1189 AVAGLLSD
-1197 QLRDFGLEVA
+1197 QLRAFGLEVA

-1215 YSRVEDTYLASFE
+1215 YSQVEDTYLASFE

-1263 GFRRRRLAAMLL
+1263 GFRRRRLAALLL
-1275 LENVSLLALGL
+1275 LENASLLALGL

-1309 LPLTA
+1309 LSLTT
-1314 TLGAVLLAGLLAS
+1314 TLSAVLLAGLLAS

>member
-1 MLRSLIHFWR
+1 MLRSLTHFWR

-49 GDVELAMVAPRFF
+49 GKVDLAMVAPRFF
-62 RAELAGEMARRL
+62 RAQLADEIARRL
-74 AGAAP
+74 PGPRSSAA
-79 GVAPGV
+79 V
-85 AAAGTA
+85 
-91 PGARQGAAPRA
+91 
-102 AGAAGAAQG
+102 
-111 PARGVTVA
+111 PAVKAA
-119 PLILLR
+119 PLIVLR
-125 GTAAHS
+125 GTAVHAT
-131 SLRRRAAR
+131 LGRRAAR
-139 IAILGVDERFAA
+139 ISILGVDGRFAA
-151 LFPGDAASLR
+151 LFPGERVTAL
-161 ALPGGRGAAVAAA
+161 LPGERLAARFPGERFALLSGRAALLPAGAV
-174 ADGRPVPAG
+174 G
-183 GAPGSAGLTPVI
+183 GAPGAAGLTPLVI
-195 LNQALARQ
+195 NQTLARQ

-232 PEAQLGT
+232 PEAQLAT
-239 HRFTVA
+239 HRFTIA
-245 GVVAD
+245 AVVAD

-273 ELQRE
+273 ELQHE
-278 LGEEGKANALLV
+278 LGEEGKANGLLV
-290 GRMPPDT
+290 GGLPPEV
-297 GAPAVEAALAAGL
+297 GAPAVEAALGAGV

-322 GTPASG
+322 G
-328 GSGAPLA
+328 
-335 AGSTGAASPAAG
+335 
-347 AASPA
+347 
-352 AGAAA
+352 
-357 PAGATAPA
+357 
-365 GSPRQAAADGGLA
+365 A

-397 GAGAAAAEMGV
+397 GAVAAAAETGV
-408 AARPVLTYLAIALA
+408 EARPVLTYLATGLA
-422 AHGREVPYSMVTA
+422 AHGRDLPYSMVSA
-435 LGPSS
+435 LG
-440 KKCRDRRQAEPRPAP
+440 PAP

-467 DGTAAPALAGD
+467 SGAAAPALAGD
-478 DILLDSWAAEDLAA
+478 DILLDTWAAEDLAV

-500 SWFLPDSGDAGAPLR
+500 SYFLPDSGGAGAPLR
-515 TAGAA
+515 TGTAT
-520 FRVRGIVEL
+520 FRVRGVVAL

-572 WHRFGPAPKAFVALD
+572 WHRYGPAPKAFVALD
-587 AARRRWRS
+587 QARRRWRS
-595 RFGDLTSVRLE
+595 SFGDLTSVRLA
-606 CATVPGAGT
+606 CTPVAGAGNAD
-615 GRQGGL
+615 QGGL
-621 GVAGEAALAAPGRAL
+621 AAARSAPLAAA
-636 QRTPGSVPPGTVG
+636 GS
-649 AAPVATSGSP
+649 APVAGAGSDQP
-659 RLAVPGPPPPAA
+659 TAA
-671 ATSARPAAPASAPP
+671 SSAPLAGVGP
-685 ATTSSEQLAARFE
+685 DQLAARFE
-698 TLLLARL
+698 PLLLARL
-705 RPADFGLA
+705 RPAASGLA

-727 GTDFSSLFVSFSS
+727 GTDFGSLFVSFSS

-762 REIGLLLALGYP
+762 REVGLLLALGYP
-774 PRSVWRRFLGEGLA
+774 PRSVRRRLLGEGLA
-788 LAGAGALLGV
+788 LAGAGALLGA
-798 ACAGAYAAPLL
+798 ACAGVYAAPLL
-809 GGLAPALAALP
+809 GSLAPAV
-820 GLPVQ
+820 G
-825 PGPPGLP
+825 
-832 MVEAPR
+832 APR
-838 LAFSVS
+838 LDFAAS
-844 PATLAWGWLASVVTV
+844 PETLVWGWLASVVTV
-859 LVFLVAGVR
+859 LVFLFAGVR

-875 ARLLAGAVTAGRGER
+875 ARLLAGVVTGGRGER
-890 RSRSWR
+890 RSRTWR
-896 VTAVVASAAVL
+896 ALALAAAAAVL
-907 AVFILAAALRAARGG
+907 VLAVALRAARGG

-945 CLTAG
+945 CLAAG

-955 RGGLLALGVRNTAA
+955 SAGLLSLGVRNTAA

-994 RRGQASGGPRGW
+994 RRDQASGGPRGW

-1016 TPIYQDLGRREGRA
+1016 TPIYQDLGRREGRT

-1035 AEAEQLLAGSEIAG
+1035 ADAEQLLTGSEIAG

-1071 LGVPSQLARQRF
+1071 LGVPPRLARQHF
-1083 PLAAGDGSLESLF
+1083 PLAAGEGTLENLF
-1096 AGASPSQAAAA
+1096 ASAASSSEKQRGAGAAAEA
-1107 AAVVPAVGDEQA
+1107 EVVPAVGDEQA

-1134 PDAAGRPVR
+1134 PNAAGTPVR

-1166 ARHFPRQG
+1166 VRQFPRHG

-1189 AVAGLLAD
+1189 AVAGLLGD
-1197 QLRDFGLEVA
+1197 QMRDFGLEVA

-1215 YSRVEDTYLASFE
+1215 YSQVEDTYLASFE

-1263 GFRRRRLAAMLL
+1263 GFRRRRLAALLL

-1327 GLAVAVALGAPLL
+1327 GLAVGVALSAPLL

>member
-1 MLRSLIHFWR
+1 VLRSLTHFWR

-40 LRRLWLERL
+40 LRRLWLKRL
-49 GDVELAMVAPRFF
+49 GNVELAVVAPRFF
-62 RAELAGEMARRL
+62 RAQLAGEMARRL
-74 AGAAP
+74 PGPRRPPADAAAEGLPRSVTRPAP
-79 GVAPGV
+79 GVV
-85 AAAGTA
+85 AGMPPAATE
-91 PGARQGAAPRA
+91 
-102 AGAAGAAQG
+102 GAAQ
-111 PARGVTVA
+111 GVTVA
-119 PLILLR
+119 PLIVLR
-125 GTAAHS
+125 GTAVHA

-139 IAILGVDERFAA
+139 IAILGVDQRFAA
-151 LFPGDAASLR
+151 LFPGEPAPVPAPPARHGSS
-161 ALPGGRGAAVAAA
+161 A

-183 GAPGSAGLTPVI
+183 GAPRSAGLAPLV
-195 LNQALARQ
+195 LNQTLARQ

-232 PEAQLGT
+232 PEAQLAT

-245 GVVAD
+245 GLVAD
-250 RGPGSFDL
+250 QGPGSFDL

-273 ELQRE
+273 ELQRD
-278 LGEEGKANALLV
+278 LGEEGRANGLLV
-290 GRMPPDT
+290 GRLPPDI

-310 RLDDLGLVLRPL
+310 RLDDLGLVLRL
-322 GTPASG
+322 
-328 GSGAPLA
+328 L
-335 AGSTGAASPAAG
+335 GAAAAAPAG

-352 AGAAA
+352 
-357 PAGATAPA
+357 
-365 GSPRQAAADGGLA
+365 GSPQAT

-397 GAGAAAAEMGV
+397 GAAAAAAEMGV
-408 AARPVLTYLAIALA
+408 AARPVLTYLAIGLA
-422 AHGREVPYSMVTA
+422 ARGRDLPYSMVSA
-435 LGPSS
+435 LG
-440 KKCRDRRQAEPRPAP
+440 PAP
-455 RAGPEAGQPRLV
+455 RAASEAEHLRLV
-467 DGTAAPALAGD
+467 SGAAAPALAGD

-500 SWFLPDSGDAGAPLR
+500 SYFLPDSDGAGAPLR
-515 TAGAA
+515 TGGAA
-520 FRVRGIVEL
+520 FRVRGVVAL

-567 RDEAY
+567 SDEAY
-572 WHRFGPAPKAFVALD
+572 WHRFGPTPKAFVALD

-595 RFGDLTSVRLE
+595 RFGDLTSVRLA
-606 CATVPGAGT
+606 CMPDPGAGT
-615 GRQGGL
+615 AAQGGL
-621 GVAGEAALAAPGRAL
+621 AVAG
-636 QRTPGSVPPGTVG
+636 
-649 AAPVATSGSP
+649 
-659 RLAVPGPPPPAA
+659 
-671 ATSARPAAPASAPP
+671 SA
-685 ATTSSEQLAARFE
+685 QLAARFE
-698 TLLLARL
+698 PLLLARL
-705 RPADFGLA
+705 RPAELGLA

-745 AALVT
+745 AALST

-762 REIGLLLALGYP
+762 REAGLLLALGYP
-774 PRSVWRRFLGEGLA
+774 PRSVRRRFLGEGLA
-788 LAGAGALLGV
+788 LAGAGALLGA

-809 GGLAPALAALP
+809 GALAPAV
-820 GLPVQ
+820 G
-825 PGPPGLP
+825 
-832 MVEAPR
+832 APR
-838 LAFSVS
+838 LAFAAS
-844 PATLAWGWLASVVTV
+844 PATLAWSWLASVVTV

-875 ARLLAGAVTAGRGER
+875 ARLLAGAVAAGRGER
-890 RSRSWR
+890 RSRFWR
-896 VTAVVASAAVL
+896 ALALAASAAVL
-907 AVFILAAALRAARGG
+907 ILAAALHAAHGG

-945 CLTAG
+945 CLAAG

-994 RRGQASGGPRGW
+994 RRDRSSGGPRGW

-1016 TPIYQDLGRREGRA
+1016 TPIYQDLGRREGRG

-1071 LGVPSQLARQRF
+1071 LGVPPRLARQRF
-1083 PLAAGDGSLESLF
+1083 PLAAGEGSLESLF
-1096 AGASPSQAAAA
+1096 AGAAVVSEEKKGGGAAAEA
-1107 AAVVPAVGDEQA
+1107 EVVPAVGDEQA

-1134 PDAAGRPVR
+1134 ANAAGPPAR

-1154 LQGALLVPEQAL
+1154 LQGALLIPEQAL
-1166 ARHFPRQG
+1166 ARHFPRHG

-1189 AVAGLLAD
+1189 AVAGLLSD

-1215 YSRVEDTYLASFE
+1215 YSQVEDTYLASFE

-1263 GFRRRRLAAMLL
+1263 GFRRRRLAALLL
-1275 LENVSLLALGL
+1275 LENASLLVLGL

-1309 LPLTA
+1309 LSLTA

>member
-1 MLRSLIHFWR
+1 VLRSLTHFWR

-40 LRRLWLERL
+40 LQRLWLERL
-49 GDVELAMVAPRFF
+49 GNVELAAVAPRFF
-62 RAELAGEMARRL
+62 RAQLASEMARRL

-79 GVAPGV
+79 RV
-85 AAAGTA
+85 AAAGTP
-91 PGARQGAAPRA
+91 PGATRGA
-102 AGAAGAAQG
+102 
-111 PARGVTVA
+111 ARGVTVA
-119 PLILLR
+119 PLIVLR
-125 GTAAHS
+125 GTAVHA

-139 IAILGVDERFAA
+139 IAILGVDQRFAA
-151 LFPGDAASLR
+151 LFPGEPDSL
-161 ALPGGRGAAVAAA
+161 L
-174 ADGRPVPAG
+174 VPAG

-195 LNQALARQ
+195 LNQTLARQ

-232 PEAQLGT
+232 PEAQLAT

-278 LGEEGKANALLV
+278 LGEEGRANALLV
-290 GRMPPDT
+290 GRLPPDT
-297 GAPAVEAALAAGL
+297 GAPAVEAALAASL

-322 GTPASG
+322 GTAT
-328 GSGAPLA
+328 SGAPPA
-335 AGSTGAASPAAG
+335 AAPAG

-352 AGAAA
+352 RG
-357 PAGATAPA
+357 PA
-365 GSPRQAAADGGLA
+365 GSPRQAATGSGYPAT
-378 ACGLALESREFFLP
+378 CGLALESREFFLP

-397 GAGAAAAEMGV
+397 GAAAAAAEMGV
-408 AARPVLTYLAIALA
+408 AARPVLTSLAIGLA
-422 AHGREVPYSMVTA
+422 AHGREVPYSMVSA
-435 LGPSS
+435 LG
-440 KKCRDRRQAEPRPAP
+440 PAP

-467 DGTAAPALAGD
+467 NGAAAPALAGD
-478 DILLDSWAAEDLAA
+478 DILLDSWAAEDLAVQ
-492 RPGDTVEM
+492 PGDTVAM
-500 SWFLPDSGDAGAPLR
+500 SWFLPDSGGAGAPLR
-515 TAGAA
+515 TGGAA
-520 FRVRGIVEL
+520 FRVRGVVAL

-572 WHRFGPAPKAFVALD
+572 WQRFGPAPKAFVALA
-587 AARRRWRS
+587 AARQLWRS

-606 CATVPGAGT
+606 CTPVPGAGPAD
-615 GRQGGL
+615 QGGL
-621 GVAGEAALAAPGRAL
+621 ADAGP
-636 QRTPGSVPPGTVG
+636 
-649 AAPVATSGSP
+649 
-659 RLAVPGPPPPAA
+659 
-671 ATSARPAAPASAPP
+671 
-685 ATTSSEQLAARFE
+685 EQLAARFE
-698 TLLLARL
+698 PLLLARL

-762 REIGLLLALGYP
+762 REVGLLLALGYP
-774 PRSVWRRFLGEGLA
+774 PRSVRRRFLGEGLA
-788 LAGAGALLGV
+788 LAGTGALLGA

-809 GGLAPALAALP
+809 GGLAPALLALP
-820 GLPVQ
+820 AVG
-825 PGPPGLP
+825 
-832 MVEAPR
+832 ASR
-838 LAFSVS
+838 LAFAVS

-859 LVFLVAGVR
+859 LVFLVAGIR

-890 RSRSWR
+890 RSRFWR
-896 VTAVVASAAVL
+896 AVALAASAAVL
-907 AVFILAAALRAARGG
+907 AVLILAAALHAARGG

-928 GVAASLLAAGI
+928 GVAASLLAAGL

-945 CLTAG
+945 CLAAG
-950 ERDAA
+950 ERDAV

-969 NPRRSVLSVGLVAC
+969 NPRRSVLSVGLVAS

-994 RRGQASGGPRGW
+994 RRDQAPGGPHGW

-1035 AEAEQLLAGSEIAG
+1035 EEAERVLAGSEIAG

-1071 LGVPSQLARQRF
+1071 LGVPPRLARQRF
-1083 PLAAGDGSLESLF
+1083 PLAAGEGSLESLF
-1096 AGASPSQAAAA
+1096 AGAMTKTTRFMPRGRRQAAGAGKEGEMPA
-1107 AAVVPAVGDEQA
+1107 EAEVVPAVGDEQA

-1134 PDAAGRPVR
+1134 ADAAGTSAR

-1166 ARHFPRQG
+1166 ARHFPRHG

-1179 LVRTPRGREE
+1179 LVRTPRGREA

-1309 LPLTA
+1309 LPLIA

>member
-40 LRRLWLERL
+40 LRQLWLERL
-49 GDVELAMVAPRFF
+49 GNVELALAAPRFF

-74 AGAAP
+74 AGAP
-79 GVAPGV
+79 PRGTRV
-85 AAAGTA
+85 AAARKP
-91 PGARQGAAPRA
+91 PGEMQ
-102 AGAAGAAQG
+102 GAAQG
-111 PARGVTVA
+111 PERGVTVA
-119 PLILLR
+119 PLIVLR
-125 GTAAHS
+125 GTAVHA
-131 SLRRRAAR
+131 SLGRRAAR
-139 IAILGVDERFAA
+139 ISILGVDHRFAA
-151 LFPGDAASLR
+151 LFPGAPASLW
-161 ALPGGRGAAVAAA
+161 ALPGGRGSAVADPPSGLPSGEVADAGGRTVRASPKGRSEGGSATAA

-183 GAPGSAGLTPVI
+183 GRPGSAGLTPVI
-195 LNQALARQ
+195 LNQTLARQ

-232 PEAQLGT
+232 PEEQLAT

-290 GRMPPDT
+290 GRLPPDT

-322 GTPASG
+322 YAAA
-328 GSGAPLA
+328 SGAPPA

-347 AASPA
+347 AAAS
-352 AGAAA
+352 
-357 PAGATAPA
+357 A
-365 GSPRQAAADGGLA
+365 GSPRQAGAGLGPA

-397 GAGAAAAEMGV
+397 SAAAAAAEMGV

-422 AHGREVPYSMVTA
+422 AHGREVPYSMVSA
-435 LGPSS
+435 LGT
-440 KKCRDRRQAEPRPAP
+440 AP

-515 TAGAA
+515 TGGAA
-520 FRVRGIVEL
+520 FRVRGIVAL

-572 WHRFGPAPKAFVALD
+572 WHRFGPTPKAFVALA

-606 CATVPGAGT
+606 CGAVPAGGTVGES
-615 GRQGGL
+615 GL
-621 GVAGEAALAAPGRAL
+621 GEAGSAPLAVAGSASSAAPGLARL
-636 QRTPGSVPPGTVG
+636 TTPGSASV
-649 AAPVATSGSP
+649 AAPGSP
-659 RLAVPGPPPPAA
+659 RAGS
-671 ATSARPAAPASAPP
+671 TSAPLATAASAPP
-685 ATTSSEQLAARFE
+685 AATGSEQLAARFE
-698 TLLLARL
+698 PLLLARL

-762 REIGLLLALGYP
+762 REVGLLLALGYP
-774 PRSVWRRFLGEGLA
+774 PRSVRRRFLGEGLA
-788 LAGAGALLGV
+788 LAGAGALLGA

-809 GGLAPALAALP
+809 GGLAPALP
-820 GLPVQ
+820 G
-825 PGPPGLP
+825 
-832 MVEAPR
+832 VEVSR
-838 LAFSVS
+838 LAFAIS

-890 RSRSWR
+890 RSRAWR
-896 VTAVVASAAVL
+896 AAALVASTAVL
-907 AVFILAAALRAARGG
+907 AVLILAAALRAAHGG

-928 GVAASLLAAGI
+928 GVAASLLVAGI

-945 CLTAG
+945 CLAAG

-969 NPRRSVLSVGLVAC
+969 NPRRSVLSVGLVAS

-994 RRGQASGGPRGW
+994 RRDQASGGPRGW

-1035 AEAEQLLAGSEIAG
+1035 AEAERVLAGSEIAG

-1058 SCLNLYRPRRPRL
+1058 SCLNLYRPLRPRL
-1071 LGVPSQLARQRF
+1071 LGVPPRLARQRF

-1096 AGASPSQAAAA
+1096 AGAVAKPRPPPEEGSRGSARRQSRRPGREEEASPSQAAAEA
-1107 AAVVPAVGDEQA
+1107 EAMPAVGDEQA

-1134 PDAAGRPVR
+1134 ADAAGVPAR

-1166 ARHFPRQG
+1166 ARHFPRHG
-1174 GRSVF
+1174 GRGVF

-1245 LLRNVVE
+1245 LLRNVLE

-1327 GLAVAVALGAPLL
+1327 GLAVAVAVSAPLL

>member
-1 MLRSLIHFWR
+1 MLRSLTHFWR

-62 RAELAGEMARRL
+62 RAQLADEMARRL
-74 AGAAP
+74 P
-79 GVAPGV
+79 
-85 AAAGTA
+85 
-91 PGARQGAAPRA
+91 GAAPRVA
-102 AGAAGAAQG
+102 GLRTPPGATQGAGQGAAWGAAQG
-111 PARGVTVA
+111 PARGVMVA

-125 GTAAHS
+125 GTAVHA

-139 IAILGVDERFAA
+139 IAILGVDQRFAA
-151 LFPGDAASLR
+151 LFPGEPA
-161 ALPGGRGAAVAAA
+161 
-174 ADGRPVPAG
+174 PAG

-195 LNQALARQ
+195 LNQTLARQ

-232 PEAQLGT
+232 PETQLAT

-250 RGPGSFDL
+250 RGAGSFDL
-258 VPGQATPRNAFLPLA
+258 VPGQAAPRNAFLPLA

-278 LGEEGKANALLV
+278 LGEEGRVNALLV
-290 GRMPPDT
+290 GRLPPDT
-297 GAPAVEAALAAGL
+297 GAPAVEAALVDGL

-322 GTPASG
+322 GTATG
-328 GSGAPLA
+328 GAPPA
-335 AGSTGAASPAAG
+335 AGSIGAASPAAG
-347 AASPA
+347 AV
-352 AGAAA
+352 
-357 PAGATAPA
+357 APA
-365 GSPRQAAADGGLA
+365 GSPWQAPAGSDPA

-397 GAGAAAAEMGV
+397 GAAAAAAEMGV
-408 AARPVLTYLAIALA
+408 AARPVLTYLAIGLA

-435 LGPSS
+435 LGP
-440 KKCRDRRQAEPRPAP
+440 AP

-467 DGTAAPALAGD
+467 SGAPAPALAGD
-478 DILLDSWAAEDLAA
+478 DVLLDSGAAGDLAVGA
-492 RPGDTVEM
+492 GDTVEM

-515 TAGAA
+515 TGGAA
-520 FRVRGIVEL
+520 FRVRGIVAL
-529 AGLAADR
+529 AGLAGDR
-536 SLTPAFPGID
+536 SLTPSFPGID

-595 RFGDLTSVRLE
+595 RFGDLTSVRLD
-606 CATVPGAGT
+606 CAPVAGAGIAS
-615 GRQGGL
+615 QGPL
-621 GVAGEAALAAPGRAL
+621 AVAGSAPLTAAGSASPAAPGSARLAAPG
-636 QRTPGSVPPGTVG
+636 
-649 AAPVATSGSP
+649 
-659 RLAVPGPPPPAA
+659 
-671 ATSARPAAPASAPP
+671 SAPLT
-685 ATTSSEQLAARFE
+685 ATASEQLAVRFE
-698 TLLLARL
+698 PLLLARL

-762 REIGLLLALGYP
+762 REVGLLLALGYP
-774 PRSVWRRFLGEGLA
+774 PRSVRRRLLGEGLA
-788 LAGAGALLGV
+788 LAGAGALLGA
-798 ACAGAYAAPLL
+798 ACASAYAAPLL
-809 GGLAPALAALP
+809 GGLAPALP
-820 GLPVQ
+820 GVD
-825 PGPPGLP
+825 
-832 MVEAPR
+832 APR
-838 LAFSVS
+838 LAFAIS

-875 ARLLAGAVTAGRGER
+875 ARLLAGAVTAGRGEG
-890 RSRSWR
+890 RSRSSR
-896 VTAVVASAAVL
+896 AIALVASAAVL
-907 AVFILAAALRAARGG
+907 AVVILAAALHAARGG

-945 CLTAG
+945 CLAAG

-955 RGGLLALGVRNTAA
+955 RGGLLAMGVRNTAA

-994 RRGQASGGPRGW
+994 RRDQSSGGPRQW

-1016 TPIYQDLGRREGRA
+1016 TPIYQDLGRPEGRA

-1035 AEAEQLLAGSEIAG
+1035 PEAERVLAGSEIAG

-1071 LGVPSQLARQRF
+1071 LGVPPRLARQRF
-1083 PLAAGDGSLESLF
+1083 PLAAGEGSLESLF
-1096 AGASPSQAAAA
+1096 AGAMAKTKPPPGGGGKGRLL
-1107 AAVVPAVGDEQA
+1107 PA
-1119 VRWVLHLGVGDEITV
+1119 
-1134 PDAAGRPVR
+1134 
-1143 LRIAGLLAGSP
+1143 
-1154 LQGALLVPEQAL
+1154 
-1166 ARHFPRQG
+1166 
-1174 GRSVF
+1174 
-1179 LVRTPRGREE
+1179 
-1189 AVAGLLAD
+1189 
-1197 QLRDFGLEVA
+1197 
-1207 PVAERLRL
+1207 
-1215 YSRVEDTYLASFE
+1215 
-1228 ALGALGLLLGTC
+1228 
-1240 GLAVV
+1240 
-1245 LLRNVVE
+1245 
-1252 RRWELA
+1252 
-1258 ALRAF
+1258 
-1263 GFRRRRLAAMLL
+1263 RRRAARCPPRRR
-1275 LENVSLLALGL
+1275 SC
-1286 ALGTAAGLLPEA
+1286 
-1298 LGAGLA
+1298 
-1304 GSFPW
+1304 
-1309 LPLTA
+1309 
-1314 TLGAVLLAGLLAS
+1314 
-1327 GLAVAVALGAPLL
+1327 
-1340 QVLKAER
+1340 RR

>member
-1 MLRSLIHFWR
+1 VLRSLTHFWR

-29 SLAVGDSMRAS
+29 ALAVGDSMRAS

-49 GDVELAMVAPRFF
+49 GNVELAVVAPRFF
-62 RAELAGEMARRL
+62 SAQLAGEMARRL
-74 AGAAP
+74 PPGPRRPLADASAEALPRPVAGP
-79 GVAPGV
+79 MTEPVTRPAPGV
-85 AAAGTA
+85 AAGTP
-91 PGARQGAAPRA
+91 PGAT
-102 AGAAGAAQG
+102 AGAT
-111 PARGVTVA
+111 RGVTVA
-119 PLILLR
+119 PLVVLR
-125 GTAAHS
+125 GTAVHAA
-131 SLRRRAAR
+131 LRRRAAR
-139 IAILGVDERFAA
+139 ITVLGVDQRFAA
-151 LFPGDAASLR
+151 LFPGEPAPLPAAPARHGSAAAAAEAAAS
-161 ALPGGRGAAVAAA
+161 AA
-174 ADGRPVPAG
+174 ADGRPVSG
-183 GAPGSAGLTPVI
+183 GAAPGSAGLTPVI
-195 LNQALARQ
+195 LNQTLARQ

-232 PEAQLGT
+232 PEAQLAT

-273 ELQRE
+273 ELQR
-278 LGEEGKANALLV
+278 LLREEGRANCLLV
-290 GRMPPDT
+290 GRLPPDI

-322 GTPASG
+322 GTAASG
-328 GSGAPLA
+328 AVLA
-335 AGSTGAASPAAG
+335 AAPAG

-352 AGAAA
+352 AG
-357 PAGATAPA
+357 PP
-365 GSPRQAAADGGLA
+365 QAAT
-378 ACGLALESREFFLP
+378 CGLALESREFFLP

-397 GAGAAAAEMGV
+397 GAAAAAAEMGV
-408 AARPVLTYLAIALA
+408 AVRPVLTYLAIGLA
-422 AHGREVPYSMVTA
+422 AHGRDLPYSMVSA
-435 LGPSS
+435 LG
-440 KKCRDRRQAEPRPAP
+440 PAP

-467 DGTAAPALAGD
+467 SGAVAPALAGD
-478 DILLDSWAAEDLAA
+478 DILLDSWAAEDLAV

-500 SWFLPDSGDAGAPLR
+500 SYFLPDSGGAGAPLR
-515 TAGAA
+515 TGGAA
-520 FRVRGIVEL
+520 FRVRGVVAL

-560 DLHRVRP
+560 DFHRVRP
-567 RDEAY
+567 RDEEY

-587 AARRRWRS
+587 AARRLWRS
-595 RFGDLTSVRLE
+595 RYGDLTSVRLT
-606 CATVPGAGT
+606 CTPVPGA
-615 GRQGGL
+615 
-621 GVAGEAALAAPGRAL
+621 
-636 QRTPGSVPPGTVG
+636 
-649 AAPVATSGSP
+649 ATTT
-659 RLAVPGPPPPAA
+659 AA
-671 ATSARPAAPASAPP
+671 AH
-685 ATTSSEQLAARFE
+685 FE
-698 TLLLARL
+698 PLLLARL
-705 RPADFGLA
+705 RPAEFGLA

-727 GTDFSSLFVSFSS
+727 GTDFGSLYVSFSS

-750 GLLFALGLERRA
+750 GLLYALGLERRA
-762 REIGLLLALGYP
+762 REVGLLLALGYP
-774 PRSVWRRFLGEGLA
+774 PRSVRRRFLGEGLA
-788 LAGAGALLGV
+788 LAGAGALLGA

-809 GGLAPALAALP
+809 GGLAPAV
-820 GLPVQ
+820 G
-825 PGPPGLP
+825 
-832 MVEAPR
+832 APR
-838 LAFSVS
+838 LAFAVS

-875 ARLLAGAVTAGRGER
+875 ARLLAGAVTAGRGAR
-890 RSRSWR
+890 RPRFWR
-896 VTAVVASAAVL
+896 GLALAASAAVL
-907 AVFILAAALRAARGG
+907 ILAAALHAARGG

-945 CLTAG
+945 CQAAG

-955 RGGLLALGVRNTAA
+955 RAGLLALGVRNTAA
-969 NPRRSVLSVGLVAC
+969 NPRRSVLSVGLVGC
-983 ACLVL
+983 ASLVL

-994 RRGQASGGPRGW
+994 RRDPASGGPRGW

-1016 TPIYQDLGRREGRA
+1016 TPIYQDLSRREGRG
-1030 ALGFS
+1030 ALGFTE
-1035 AEAEQLLAGSEIAG
+1035 EAEQLLAGSEIAS

-1071 LGVPSQLARQRF
+1071 LGVPPRLARQRF
-1083 PLAAGDGSLESLF
+1083 PLAAGEGSLENLF
-1096 AGASPSQAAAA
+1096 AGAAAVSDEKQGGGAAAA
-1107 AAVVPAVGDEQA
+1107 AEVVPAVGDEQA

-1134 PDAAGRPVR
+1134 PNAAGMSVR

-1154 LQGALLVPEQAL
+1154 LQGALLIPERAL
-1166 ARHFPRQG
+1166 ASQFPRHG

-1189 AVAGLLAD
+1189 AVADLLSD

-1215 YSRVEDTYLASFE
+1215 YSQVEDTYLASFE

-1263 GFRRRRLAAMLL
+1263 GFRRRRLAALLL
-1275 LENVSLLALGL
+1275 LESVSLLALGL
-1286 ALGTAAGLLPEA
+1286 ALGTAAGLLPQA

-1304 GSFPW
+1304 GGFPW
-1309 LPLTA
+1309 LPMTA

>member
-1 MLRSLIHFWR
+1 VLRSLIHYWR

-49 GDVELAMVAPRFF
+49 GNVELAVVAPRFF
-62 RAELAGEMARRL
+62 RAELAAETARRL
-74 AGAAP
+74 PPGAIAGAA
-79 GVAPGV
+79 
-85 AAAGTA
+85 
-91 PGARQGAAPRA
+91 
-102 AGAAGAAQG
+102 
-111 PARGVTVA
+111 RGVNLA
-119 PLILLR
+119 PLVMLR
-125 GTAAHS
+125 GTAVHA
-131 SLRRRAAR
+131 SLGRRAAG
-139 IAILGVDERFAA
+139 IAILGVDERIAA
-151 LFPGDAASLR
+151 LFPGEPAPYSSAVADPPPGLPLGKVADA
-161 ALPGGRGAAVAAA
+161 GGRTLVASPKGRPEGRSATTAAAA
-174 ADGRPVPAG
+174 ADVGPVAAG
-183 GAPGSAGLTPVI
+183 GASGSAGLTPVI
-195 LNQALARQ
+195 LNESLARQ

-232 PEAQLGT
+232 PEAQLAT

-278 LGEEGKANALLV
+278 LGEEGRANALLV
-290 GRMPPDT
+290 GRLPPDV
-297 GAPAVEAALAAGL
+297 GVPALEAALAASL

-322 GTPASG
+322 GTAA
-328 GSGAPLA
+328 SGAPLA
-335 AGSTGAASPAAG
+335 AAPVGRALDAGPEDFDASPQG
-347 AASPA
+347 RRRKLTHDPA
-352 AGAAA
+352 
-357 PAGATAPA
+357 P
-365 GSPRQAAADGGLA
+365 
-378 ACGLALESREFFLP
+378 CGLALESREFFLP
-392 PAVAA
+392 AAVAA
-397 GAGAAAAEMGV
+397 GAAAAAAELGV
-408 AARPVLTYLAIALA
+408 AARPVLTYLAIGLA
-422 AHGREVPYSMVTA
+422 AHGRDVPYSMVSA
-435 LGPSS
+435 LGP
-440 KKCRDRRQAEPRPAP
+440 A
-455 RAGPEAGQPRLV
+455 PEAGQPRLV
-467 DGTAAPALAGD
+467 SGAAAPALAGD
-478 DILLDSWAAEDLAA
+478 DILLDSWAAEDLAV

-500 SWFLPDSGDAGAPLR
+500 RWFLADSDDGAAGPLR
-515 TAGAA
+515 TGGAA
-520 FRVRGIVEL
+520 FRVRGVVALE
-529 AGLAADR
+529 GLGADR

-572 WHRFGPAPKAFVALD
+572 WHRFGPAPKAFVALEP
-587 AARRRWRS
+587 ARRRWRS
-595 RFGDLTSVRLE
+595 RFGDLTSVRLA
-606 CATVPGAGT
+606 CAPAPGAGT
-615 GRQGGL
+615 ADRGGPA
-621 GVAGEAALAAPGRAL
+621 VAE
-636 QRTPGSVPPGTVG
+636 
-649 AAPVATSGSP
+649 
-659 RLAVPGPPPPAA
+659 
-671 ATSARPAAPASAPP
+671 SAPP
-685 ATTSSEQLAARFE
+685 APPVAAGSASPAAAGSARLAARFE
-698 TLLLARL
+698 PLLLARL

-713 LRPVRAEGLRAAAE
+713 PRPVRAEGLRAAAE

-762 REIGLLLALGYP
+762 REVGLLLALGYS
-774 PRSVWRRFLGEGLA
+774 PRSVRRRFLGEGLA
-788 LAGAGALLGV
+788 LAGAGALLGA

-809 GGLAPALAALP
+809 GGLAPAVGSPSLTFAA
-820 GLPVQ
+820 
-825 PGPPGLP
+825 
-832 MVEAPR
+832 
-838 LAFSVS
+838 S

-875 ARLLAGAVTAGRGER
+875 ARLLAGAVAAGRGER
-890 RSRSWR
+890 RSRFWR
-896 VTAVVASAAVL
+896 VAALAASAAVL
-907 AVFILAAALRAARGG
+907 VLAAALRAARGG

-939 SAFALW
+939 SVFALW
-945 CLTAG
+945 CLAAG

-955 RGGLLALGVRNTAA
+955 RGGLLSLGVRNTAA

-994 RRGQASGGPRGW
+994 RRDQASGGPRGW

-1016 TPIYQDLGRREGRA
+1016 TPIYQDLGRREGRG

-1035 AEAEQLLAGSEIAG
+1035 EEAERLLAGSEIAG
-1049 LAEVPGDDA
+1049 LGEVPGDDA
-1058 SCLNLYRPRRPRL
+1058 SCLNLFRPRRPRL
-1071 LGVPSQLARQRF
+1071 LGVPPRLARQRF
-1083 PLAAGDGSLESLF
+1083 PLAAGEGSLESLF
-1096 AGASPSQAAAA
+1096 AAAAA
-1107 AAVVPAVGDEQA
+1107 AREGREKQGGEAAARAVVVPAIGDEQA

-1134 PDAAGRPVR
+1134 ANAAGTPVR

-1154 LQGALLVPEQAL
+1154 LQGALLIPEQAL
-1166 ARHFPRQG
+1166 ARQFPRHG

-1179 LVRTPRGREE
+1179 LVRTPRGRE
-1189 AVAGLLAD
+1189 AAIANLLAD

-1327 GLAVAVALGAPLL
+1327 ALAVAVALGAPLL

>member
-40 LRRLWLERL
+40 LRQLWLERL
-49 GDVELAMVAPRFF
+49 GNVELALAAPRFF

-74 AGAAP
+74 AAAAP
-79 GVAPGV
+79 RGTRV
-85 AAAGTA
+85 AAARKP
-91 PGARQGAAPRA
+91 PGEMQGAAQA
-102 AGAAGAAQG
+102 AAQR
-111 PARGVTVA
+111 PAQGVTVA
-119 PLILLR
+119 PLIVLR
-125 GTAAHS
+125 GTAVHA
-131 SLRRRAAR
+131 SLGRRAAR
-139 IAILGVDERFAA
+139 IAILGVDQRFAA
-151 LFPGDAASLR
+151 LFPGEPALR
-161 ALPGGRGAAVAAA
+161 GSAVV
-174 ADGRPVPAG
+174 DGWPLPAG

-195 LNQALARQ
+195 LNQTLARQ
-203 LGARPG
+203 LGARTG

-232 PEAQLGT
+232 PEEQLAT

-290 GRMPPDT
+290 GRLPPDT

-322 GTPASG
+322 YTAA
-328 GSGAPLA
+328 SGAPPA

-347 AASPA
+347 AVSPA

-357 PAGATAPA
+357 SA
-365 GSPRQAAADGGLA
+365 GSPRQAAAGLGPA

-397 GAGAAAAEMGV
+397 GAAAAAAEMGV
-408 AARPVLTYLAIALA
+408 AARPVLTYLAIGLA
-422 AHGREVPYSMVTA
+422 AHGREVPYSMVSA
-435 LGPSS
+435 LG
-440 KKCRDRRQAEPRPAP
+440 PAP

-467 DGTAAPALAGD
+467 DGAAAPALAGD

-500 SWFLPDSGDAGAPLR
+500 SWFLPDGGDAGAPLR

-520 FRVRGIVEL
+520 FRVRGIVAL

-572 WHRFGPAPKAFVALD
+572 WHRFGPAPKAFVALA

-606 CATVPGAGT
+606 CAEVPGVVAADQDELAGVGPT
-615 GRQGGL
+615 PS
-621 GVAGEAALAAPGRAL
+621 AAPGSA
-636 QRTPGSVPPGTVG
+636 
-649 AAPVATSGSP
+649 
-659 RLAVPGPPPPAA
+659 RLAVPDSASPT
-671 ATSARPAAPASAPP
+671 ATG
-685 ATTSSEQLAARFE
+685 SEQLAARFE
-698 TLLLARL
+698 PLLLAQL

-762 REIGLLLALGYP
+762 REVGLLLALGYP

-788 LAGAGALLGV
+788 LAGAGALLGA

-809 GGLAPALAALP
+809 GSLAPALP
-820 GLPVQ
+820 G
-825 PGPPGLP
+825 
-832 MVEAPR
+832 VEVPR
-838 LAFSVS
+838 LAFAIS

-890 RSRSWR
+890 RSRAWR
-896 VTAVVASAAVL
+896 AAALVASAAVL
-907 AVFILAAALRAARGG
+907 AVLILAAALRAARGG

-928 GVAASLLAAGI
+928 GVAASLLVAGI

-945 CLTAG
+945 CLAAG

-969 NPRRSVLSVGLVAC
+969 NPRRSVLSVGLVAS

-994 RRGQASGGPRGW
+994 RRDQASGGPRGW

-1035 AEAEQLLAGSEIAG
+1035 AEAERVLAGSEIAG

-1071 LGVPSQLARQRF
+1071 LGVPPRLARQRF

-1096 AGASPSQAAAA
+1096 AGAVAKPRLPPEKGGRGSARRQSGHPGWEEGASPSQAAAEA
-1107 AAVVPAVGDEQA
+1107 EAMPAVGDEQA

-1134 PDAAGRPVR
+1134 ADAAGTPAR

-1166 ARHFPRQG
+1166 ARRFPRHG

-1189 AVAGLLAD
+1189 AVAGLLGD

-1275 LENVSLLALGL
+1275 LENLSLLALGL

-1298 LGAGLA
+1298 LGAGQA